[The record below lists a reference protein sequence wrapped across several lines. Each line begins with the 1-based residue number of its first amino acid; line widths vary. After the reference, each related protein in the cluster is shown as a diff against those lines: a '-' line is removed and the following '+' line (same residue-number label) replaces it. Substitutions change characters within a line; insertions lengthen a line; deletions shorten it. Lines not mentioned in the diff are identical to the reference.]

1 MMTRIHIKQNI
12 VINKPIEDLFA
23 YMSNLGNLLQW
34 SSVIFSIQDSS
45 SEVTGVGA
53 KAKSTIRFLG
63 KWTEMTFVVVECQ
76 ANRFLTIKSTS
87 GITPCLFHYQF
98 ECLGNRGTRIV
109 QEIEMSLIK
118 GLGDEAEQIVIN
130 AMHRDAKHDLL
141 NLKDT
146 LETRAALDSNAAR
159 A

>member
-1 MMTRIHIKQNI
+1 MMNKIHIQQDI
-12 VINKPIEDLFA
+12 VIKKPIENIFA

-34 SSVIFSIQDSS
+34 SSVIFSIQNSS

-53 KAKSTIRFLG
+53 TAKSTIRFLG

-76 ANRFLTIKSTS
+76 PNRFLTIKSTS

-98 ECLGNRGTRIV
+98 SCLGRGGTGIM
-109 QEIEMSLIK
+109 QEIEISLIT

-130 AMHRDAKHDLL
+130 AMRRDAKHDLL

-146 LETRAALDSNAAR
+146 LETSVAPHSSAAR

>member
-1 MMTRIHIKQNI
+1 MTKIRIKQSI
-12 VINKPIEDLFA
+12 VINKPIGDIFA

-34 SSVIFSIQDSS
+34 SSVIFSIQATS

-53 KAKSTIRFLG
+53 TAKSTIRFLG
-63 KWTEMTFVVVECQ
+63 MWTEMTFVVVECQ
-76 ANRFLTIKSTS
+76 PNRFLTIKSTS

-98 ECLGNRGTRIV
+98 EYLENGGTGIA
-109 QEIEMSLIK
+109 QDIEISLI
-118 GLGDEAEQIVIN
+118 GRFGDLTEQVITK
-130 AMHRDAKHDLL
+130 AMRRDAAHDLM

-146 LETRAALDSNAAR
+146 LETRVVPYSSAAR